1 MSKPR
6 KRRAYDASGRRE
18 RALET
23 QERALAAARRFFAER
38 GYAETTMEAIA
49 VEAGVAVPTLYAI
62 FGSKRGMLSRLL
74 DRLVAGEPGGPSV
87 LQTASA
93 QEVFAEADPRRSIQ
107 LFARHI
113 AQVLERA
120 TPAYQAMKSA
130 ARTEA
135 DVAELYARAQ
145 RNRFSNLET
154 VARHVAARAPLR
166 TGLTIEDAGRT
177 VWVLASPEV
186 REMLMKHAGW
196 SEDKYVEWLTG
207 TLTAA
212 LLPS

>member
-6 KRRAYDASGRRE
+6 KPRAYDASGRRA

-23 QERALAAARRFFAER
+23 QERALAAARSLFAER

-49 VEAGVAVPTLYAI
+49 VEAGVAVPTLYAV

-74 DRLVAGEPGGPSV
+74 DRLVAGESGEPSI

-93 QEVFAEADPRRSIQ
+93 REVFAETDARRSIQ

-113 AQVLERA
+113 AQVLERV
-120 TPAYQAMKSA
+120 TPTFQAMKSA
-130 ARTEA
+130 ARTEP

-145 RNRFSNLET
+145 RNRFNNLES
-154 VARHVAARAPLR
+154 VARHVATRAALR
-166 TGLTIEDAGRT
+166 TGLTVEDAGRT

-186 REMLMKHAGW
+186 REMLMTHAGW
-196 SEDKYVEWLTG
+196 SEEKYVAWLTE

-212 LLPS
+212 LLPT